1 MNADVLESI
10 IQTQLPAAAKGDAVA
25 YGRIV
30 SGCQG
35 MVTSIALSIVRDV
48 AASED
53 IAQDVFIKA
62 WQNLRKLGNPASF
75 LPWLRQITRNLARDH
90 LRAQYYR
97 ANPPGDIEAVIA
109 SVADPGLS
117 PDDALAEGQEA
128 RIAAGVIDALPEE
141 SREVLL
147 LYYREGQSSRQ
158 VAALL
163 GMQDAAVRK
172 RLSRA
177 RADIRAELL
186 QCLGEFARTSAP
198 GAAFTAVVVSS
209 LTLASPPAA
218 AATVV
223 IGTGSLWVGKG
234 LLKVLVGSLG
244 TIGIGI
250 AGGVT
255 GVWWGLRKH
264 LRQPF
269 DRTEFNAILRYG
281 SAMTLLVIA
290 FSVGIT
296 LTTRSTSWLPMTAVT
311 VAYFIGVSSMAGLW
325 MPRIMARRHAQE
337 QLDDP
342 VGAAIKRR
350 REKRLSWLG
359 CAVGFTLG
367 FGTLV
372 FAMIYTGRL

>member
-10 IQTQLPAAAKGDAVA
+10 IQAQLPAAARGDHAA

-30 SGCQG
+30 AGCQG
-35 MVTSIALSIVRDV
+35 MVTAIALSIVRDV
-48 AASED
+48 PASED
-53 IAQDVFIKA
+53 IAQDAFLKA

-90 LRAQYYR
+90 LRAQSYR

-109 SVADPGLS
+109 AVADPGLS
-117 PDDALAEGQEA
+117 PDDALSESQEA

-186 QCLGEFARTSAP
+186 QRLGEFARSSAP
-198 GAAFTAVVVSS
+198 GAAFTAVVLGS
-209 LTLASPPAA
+209 LTIASPPAA
-218 AATVV
+218 AATIA
-223 IGTGSLWVGKG
+223 IGGGALAGKG
-234 LLKVLVGSLG
+234 ALKLLAGSLG
-244 TIGIGI
+244 GIGLGI
-250 AGGVT
+250 AGALA
-255 GVWWGLRKH
+255 GVWWGLLKY

-269 DRTEFNAILRYG
+269 DRTEFRALIRYG
-281 SAMTLLVIA
+281 VSMTVLVSAFT
-290 FSVGIT
+290 VGIT
-296 LTTRSTSWLPMTAVT
+296 LATRSDGWFAMTAIT
-311 VAYFIGVSSMAGLW
+311 LLYFAAVLWMANAW
-325 MPRIMARRHAQE
+325 MPRILARRRAQE
-337 QLDDP
+337 LLEDP
-342 VGAAIKRR
+342 VAATAKRR
-350 REKRLSWLG
+350 KEKRLAKIG
-359 CAVGFTLG
+359 CIVGFTLG
-367 FGTLV
+367 FGALV
-372 FAMIYTGRL
+372 FGLIYTGRI